1 MIEFKMMCVQPIRIN
16 SDVYTNMIDDT
27 QFLTVVKN
35 NFDGHTFNIK
45 WLDNFTDKY
54 RKFRSFKPIKL
65 PTDIPKIDLLL
76 EDFSNSRFKVG
87 GELDLGGFFK
97 PNESNVA
104 LLYDQRFFSFF
115 IVYELAFSM
124 PEEIL
129 LKSLRYSPLNQ
140 QKTDLYNSLRRML
153 VKEEKASELSSWGMS
168 IRDKLITHVTE
179 LIDSSISIT
188 APLKGSNVAMIG
200 KNTGNITF
208 YFEADSNN
216 NNLKQAILN
225 CNAGAESIKREIIP
239 VIDNDIVCYCFFGR
253 FHTIISKDNAH
264 YYRYFPIQFHM
275 QFMWF
280 ITGFYLEIL
289 EKLNDDVNSKN
300 TSVFLKKRLDDV
312 DSYVNQIQ
320 FLIMHNEKFKLS
332 IEADHELVLSKIEK
346 SWNIEKSLEN
356 SAKYVSMFKEYLGQ
370 RHTKK
375 QERATHRQNTI
386 LFIISCIQIIALLS
400 VWADYLSIT
409 NAQTLPS
416 VGPIAK
422 IFNDPSSLLA
432 FNFWIPA
439 ALSVVIFL
447 IGVFTFF
454 KRK

>member
-1 MIEFKMMCVQPIRIN
+1 MIEFKMMCVQPIRID

-27 QFLTVVKN
+27 QFSTTIKD

-65 PTDIPKIDLLL
+65 PTDMPKIDLLL
-76 EDFSNSRFKVG
+76 EDFSHSRFKIG
-87 GELDLGGFFK
+87 GEFNLGDFFK
-97 PNESNVA
+97 PNESNVE

-124 PEEIL
+124 PEELL
-129 LKSLRYSPLNQ
+129 LKTLSYSQLNQ

-153 VKEEKASELSSWGMS
+153 VKEEQASELSSWGLG

-179 LIDSSISIT
+179 LISSSINIK
-188 APLKGSNVAMIG
+188 APLNVNNVAMIG

-208 YFEADSNN
+208 YFEADCSNT
-216 NNLKQAILN
+216 NLKQAILN
-225 CNAGAESIKREIIP
+225 CNAGAESIKREILPI
-239 VIDNDIVCYCFFGR
+239 IDNDIVCYCFFGR

-300 TSVFLKKRLDDV
+300 TGVFLKNRLDEV

-375 QERATHRQNTI
+375 QERATHRQNII
-386 LFIISCIQIIALLS
+386 LFMISCIQIIALLS

-409 NAQTLPS
+409 NAQNLPS

-439 ALSVVIFL
+439 VLSVVILL
-447 IGVFTFF
+447 IGAFGFF